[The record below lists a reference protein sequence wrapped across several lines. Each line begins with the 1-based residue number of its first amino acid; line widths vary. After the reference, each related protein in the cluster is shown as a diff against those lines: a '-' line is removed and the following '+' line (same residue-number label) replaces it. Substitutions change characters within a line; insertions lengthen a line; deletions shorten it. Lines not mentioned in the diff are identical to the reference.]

1 MIDNVS
7 GIIGNIAVTMLPD
20 PDIINIIG
28 ESMSAGRLYDKIGKK
43 ATAKVVML
51 TNAGVICKI
60 CKKSLLEYQ
69 QQNKEIEKSEEP
81 VKQN

>member
-1 MIDNVS
+1 
-7 GIIGNIAVTMLPD
+7 
-20 PDIINIIG
+20 
-28 ESMSAGRLYDKIGKK
+28 
-43 ATAKVVML
+43 ML

-60 CKKSLLEYQ
+60 CKISLLEHQ